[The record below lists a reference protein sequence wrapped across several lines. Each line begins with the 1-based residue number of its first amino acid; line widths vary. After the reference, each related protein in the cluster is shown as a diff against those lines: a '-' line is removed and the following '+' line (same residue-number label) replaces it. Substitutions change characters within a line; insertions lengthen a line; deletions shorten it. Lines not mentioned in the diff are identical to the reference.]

1 MNFSAWSIHRPL
13 PAILVFILLTAAGLV
28 AFNRLAVSQF
38 PDLTV
43 PVVNVTVML
52 PGASPSTL
60 ETQVTR
66 KIEDA
71 TASIPALRNMASI
84 VNEGVSTTIL
94 TFEIEKDG
102 TLAKDEVRDAIDR
115 VRIDLPADVE
125 PPIVSLVNVTGGDM
139 LTYAVTADGWS
150 DEELSWFIDDTV
162 SKRLFAVPGVGAVRR
177 IGGVDREIRV
187 ALRPEAVQ
195 GFGASPALISQQLAR
210 IQQEQPGGRTTVG
223 GGEQAVRT
231 LGTVDSAADLADFPI
246 SMPDGRSVR
255 LSTLATVSDGH
266 ATVSQRTTLD
276 GRPVIGFAVQR
287 TTNTSEVDVGN
298 AVRESV
304 AKLQQ
309 EQPRVRV
316 VEVASTTQ
324 VAEDSFD
331 SSMHMLYEGAA
342 LAVLVVFLFLRDFRA
357 TFISAVALPLSIIPT
372 FAMMY
377 WLGFSLNMIT
387 LLALAVVVGILV
399 DDAIVEVE
407 NIDRH
412 LRMGKA
418 PKQAALEAAD
428 EIGLAVIATS
438 CTLAA
443 VFIPVAFMP
452 GIPGKFFREFGW
464 TAAAAV
470 MFSLLVARLITPMM
484 AAYMLKP
491 LPEHKG
497 DSKLMQWYLRFVDN
511 ALQHRNRTLVVAL
524 AIFIGSLALLP
535 LLKVTFIPPTDGIQ
549 SNVLIELP
557 PGTALATTEEV
568 AETARRR
575 IADIPEIEHVFV
587 TAGSNSGANGHAGD
601 LTSAELRKATLTIR
615 WKDDRD
621 LTQYELET
629 VVRERLADLP
639 GVRLSF
645 QGGEP
650 GRALQLVLAGDD
662 PVKLAAAAR
671 DVEREI
677 RQLPGLGTV
686 GSSAALVRPEVI
698 VRPDP
703 ARAADLGVS
712 TADIAAATRVATR
725 GDYEQFL
732 AKLNLP
738 ERQVPIRVQLDERA
752 LSDPSL
758 LGQLRVPTATGGSV
772 PLSSV
777 ASITIASGPSQID
790 RFDRRRN
797 VTITVDLNGMAMGEV
812 EGQIDA
818 LPSLQNLPPG
828 VDRQAAGDS
837 EIFAE
842 MFGGFAMAMV
852 AGIFCVYGVLLLLFN
867 HASQPVTILVAVPL
881 AAGGAFGALLI
892 TGLDISLSVLIGLIL
907 LIGIAVKNSI
917 LLVDYAVMAE
927 EKGMTR
933 HEALMDACHKRA
945 RPVIMTTLA
954 MGAGMMPIALGLTA
968 DSSFR
973 MPMAVAVIGGLI
985 TSTVL
990 SLVVVPAAYTLV
1002 DDVEERVLGRL
1013 RRRAADA
1020 SEVAAPP

>member
-43 PVVNVTVML
+43 PVVNVTVTL

-66 KIEDA
+66 KVEDA
-71 TASIPALRNMASI
+71 TASIPALDNMVSI
-84 VNEGVSTTIL
+84 VNEGVSTTVL

-102 TLAKDEVRDAIDR
+102 TIAKDEVRDAIDR

-139 LTYAVTADGWS
+139 LHYAVTADGWS

-162 SKRLFAVPGVGAVRR
+162 AKRLFAVPGVGAVRR

-223 GGEQAVRT
+223 GSEQAVRT
-231 LGTVDSAADLADFPI
+231 LGTVADASDLADFPI

-255 LSTLATVSDGH
+255 LSTLATVTDGS
-266 ATVSQRTTLD
+266 ATAVQRTTLD

-298 AVRESV
+298 AVREAV
-304 AKLQQ
+304 AKLQD
-309 EQPRVRV
+309 EQPRLRM

-324 VAEDSFD
+324 VAEDSFE

-342 LAVLVVFLFLRDFRA
+342 LAVLVVFLFLRDIRA
-357 TFISAVALPLSIIPT
+357 TLISAVALPLSIIPT
-372 FAMMY
+372 FAVMH
-377 WLGFSLNMIT
+377 WFGFSLNMIT

-470 MFSLLVARLITPMM
+470 LFSLLVARLITPMM
-484 AAYMLKP
+484 AAYLLKP

-511 ALQHRNRTLVVAL
+511 SLKHRNRTLAIAL
-524 AIFIGSLALLP
+524 GIFIASLALLP

-549 SNVLIELP
+549 SSVLLELP

-568 AETARRR
+568 AETARQR

-587 TAGSNSGANGHAGD
+587 TAGSTSGPGGPAGD
-601 LTSAELRKATLTIR
+601 LSSAELRKATLTIR

-621 LTQYELET
+621 PSQYELESQ
-629 VVRERLADLP
+629 VRERLVDLP
-639 GVRLSF
+639 GLRVSF

-662 PVKLAAAAR
+662 PVKLATAAR
-671 DVEREI
+671 DVERGI

-686 GSSAALVRPEVI
+686 SSSAALVRPEII
-698 VRPDP
+698 VRPDA

-732 AKLNLP
+732 SKLNLP
-738 ERQVPIRVQLDERA
+738 ERQVPIRVQLDEAA
-752 LSDPSL
+752 LSDPAL
-758 LGQLRVPTATGGSV
+758 LGQLRVPTASGGSV

-777 ASITIASGPSQID
+777 AEITTASGPSQID

-812 EGQIDA
+812 EKQIDA
-818 LPSLQNLPPG
+818 LPALQNLPPG
-828 VDRQAAGDS
+828 VERQAAGDS
-837 EIFAE
+837 EVFAE
-842 MFGGFAMAMV
+842 MFGGFVMAMV

-867 HASQPVTILVAVPL
+867 HASQPITILVAVPL
-881 AAGGAFGALLI
+881 AAGGAFGALLV

-917 LLVDYAVMAE
+917 LLVDYAVMAQE
-927 EKGMTR
+927 QGMSR

-945 RPVIMTTLA
+945 RPVIMTTMA
-954 MGAGMMPIALGLTA
+954 MGAGMLPIALGLTA
-968 DSSFR
+968 DASFR

-990 SLVVVPAAYTLV
+990 SLVVVPAAFTLV
-1002 DDVEERVLGRL
+1002 DDVEERLVAKF
-1013 RRRAADA
+1013 RRPKPAAA
-1020 SEVAAPP
+1020 